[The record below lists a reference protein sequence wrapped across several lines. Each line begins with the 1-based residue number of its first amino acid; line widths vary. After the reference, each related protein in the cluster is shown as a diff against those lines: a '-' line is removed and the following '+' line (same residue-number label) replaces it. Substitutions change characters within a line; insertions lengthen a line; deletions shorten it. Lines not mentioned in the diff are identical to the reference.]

1 MGLRYKYPISTH
13 PAVYCKNHIQLIY
26 RIYEIL
32 VFPKIDIFR
41 GRRLPDGGASLRRT
55 VQQDAIEMEK
65 LRGILASAR
74 AELYQTS
81 GGGKLNFLLSLYVFL
96 CLVVLSIFHKNYDFT
111 ILLQVL
117 FVL

>member
-1 MGLRYKYPISTH
+1 MK
-13 PAVYCKNHIQLIY
+13 
-26 RIYEIL
+26 L